1 MKETQKRDSSGQ
13 PQNRY
18 PAMYCPM
25 YWRSDVELICIPEF
39 LCGLHTQQLHIWS
52 LVMSRTV
59 AYLVRAFSS
68 SL

>member
-1 MKETQKRDSSGQ
+1 MKETQKRDSSGH

-18 PAMYCPM
+18 PAMYWC
-25 YWRSDVELICIPEF
+25 SDVEFICIPKF
-39 LCGLHTQQLHIWS
+39 LCGLYTQQLHIWS

-59 AYLVRAFSS
+59 AYLVRVFPS

>member
-18 PAMYCPM
+18 PAMFWC
-25 YWRSDVELICIPEF
+25 SDVEFICIPKF
-39 LCGLHTQQLHIWS
+39 LCGLYTQKLHIWS